1 MNRSGPDQEAS
12 IGGAGGSGTC
22 TYISSAA
29 VPHRRGSHLVFV
41 FGFLQVRFYLLPHIA
56 IGPFRLKVRTAEYPA
71 KQFVMMLNM

>member
-1 MNRSGPDQEAS
+1 MVLVVLVLVH
-12 IGGAGGSGTC
+12 
-22 TYISSAA
+22 ISVVLQS
-29 VPHRRGSHLVFV
+29 PHRRGSHLVFV